1 MSIEKMYNPPH
12 PGLTIRDDVLPALGL
27 RVTEAARQLGV
38 SRVSLS
44 RVINGK
50 AAISP
55 EMAIRLEHWLGKENG
70 GDATVWLSQQLAY
83 DLWQARQL
91 IKSKVRHIK
100 LQVLT
105 G

>member
-1 MSIEKMYNPPH
+1 MGIEKMYNPPH
-12 PGLTIRDDVLPALGL
+12 PGLTIRDDILPALGL
-27 RVTEAARQLGV
+27 KVTEAARQLGV

-55 EMAIRLEHWLGKENG
+55 EMAIRLEHWLGKKNG
-70 GDATVWLSQQLAY
+70 GDATVWLGQQLAY

-100 LQVLT
+100 LQVMT

>member
-1 MSIEKMYNPPH
+1 MGIEKMYNPPH
-12 PGLTIRDDVLPALGL
+12 PGLIIRDDILPALGL

-55 EMAIRLEHWLGKENG
+55 EMAIRLEHWLGIENG
-70 GDATVWLSQQLAY
+70 GDATAWLSQQLAY
-83 DLWQARQL
+83 DLWQTRRS

-100 LQVLT
+100 LHVT
-105 G
+105 T